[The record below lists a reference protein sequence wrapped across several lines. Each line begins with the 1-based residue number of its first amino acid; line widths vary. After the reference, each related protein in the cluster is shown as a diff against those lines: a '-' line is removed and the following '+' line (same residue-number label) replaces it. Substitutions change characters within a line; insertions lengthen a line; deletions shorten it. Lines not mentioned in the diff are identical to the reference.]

1 MLLALK
7 PGGDARIANLIECSR
22 TRVPGTFENTL
33 RPSQIFPFSFH
44 YLNFLTMN
52 TLPAPMMVE
61 HLMPFL
67 DFEPAGR
74 VTSTCKKLKIVVME
88 SRWSTRHHALR
99 ARITM
104 SKGDY
109 SNFEILPSSKHSAD
123 RSYCDVTCT
132 DLKHYE
138 CKTLKFTLPLLYE
151 PDLRKTCILMMYEFL
166 NDTLPKFVVG
176 DMKLPKR
183 SMKFAIRELKEAED
197 QLTRAKA
204 KVELKKYRV
213 GQLMK
218 RAGLEDDFAHVL
230 PAELKRRR
238 TTK

>member
-1 MLLALK
+1 
-7 PGGDARIANLIECSR
+7 
-22 TRVPGTFENTL
+22 
-33 RPSQIFPFSFH
+33 
-44 YLNFLTMN
+44 MN
-52 TLPAPMMVE
+52 TLPDLMMI
-61 HLMPFL
+61 HHIMPFL

-74 VTSTCKKLKIVVME
+74 VASTCKKLKIVAME
-88 SRWSTRHHALR
+88 NHGWSTRHHALH
-99 ARITM
+99 ARIRM
-104 SKGDY
+104 NKGDY
-109 SNFEILPSSKHSAD
+109 SDIEILPSSKHSAD
-123 RSYCDVTCT
+123 RSYCDDTCT

-151 PDLRKTCILMMYEFL
+151 PDLRKTCSLMMYEFL

-197 QLTRAKA
+197 QLTLAKA
-204 KVELKKYRV
+204 KVELKKDRV
-213 GQLMK
+213 GQLKK